1 MLLATPLPILAP
13 GPPLFAIA
21 LGLLGMANG
30 VVDVAMNT
38 QAIAVQDRYGRAIM
52 SGFHG
57 LFSIGG
63 LAGAAAAAL
72 AMSAGVGPAS
82 HLLASIPILLLPT
95 FAAIALLLPTTSPAA
110 QRDFRLPRD
119 PLIALGM
126 LVLCS
131 RMAEG
136 AIGDW
141 STVYLRDDLAAGASF
156 AALGFAAF
164 SLAMAAG
171 RFLGDRMVRRW
182 SGLGVLAAGSGIAA
196 LALAAGLWLANPIA
210 ALVGFAAAGLGRAN
224 AVPILFSTAGEI
236 PGALPELAIAAV
248 STAGYCGFLLGPP
261 VIGIIADRFTLGAG
275 LAVVAFAL
283 AIIAL
288 GGASLASGGRR
299 WMALS
304 TVWK

>member
-1 MLLATPLPILAP
+1 
-13 GPPLFAIA
+13 
-21 LGLLGMANG
+21 
-30 VVDVAMNT
+30 
-38 QAIAVQDRYGRAIM
+38 M

-72 AMSAGVGPAS
+72 AMSVGVGPAL
-82 HLLASIPILLLPT
+82 HLVATVAGLLLPT
-95 FAAIALLLPTTSPAA
+95 FGAIALLLPTTLPTV
-110 QRDFRLPRD
+110 RTGFRLLRG

-131 RMAEG
+131 LMAEG

-141 STVYLRDDLAAGASF
+141 AAVYMRDNLAASAGF

-171 RFLGDRMVRRW
+171 RFLGDRVVRRC
-182 SGLGVLAAGSGIAA
+182 GGPTVLAAGSGVAA
-196 LALAAGLWLANPIA
+196 LALAAGLWLGNPMT
-210 ALVGFAAAGLGRAN
+210 ALIGFAAVGLGLAN
-224 AVPILFSTAGEI
+224 AVPILFSTAGKI
-236 PGALPELAIAAV
+236 PSVLPELAIAAV
-248 STAGYCGFLLGPP
+248 STAGYSGFLLGPP
-261 VIGIIADRFTLGAG
+261 VIGVVVEHFTLGAG

-288 GGASLASGGRR
+288 GGASLASEGGRR
-299 WMALS
+299 RWTALS

>member
-1 MLLATPLPILAP
+1 
-13 GPPLFAIA
+13 
-21 LGLLGMANG
+21 
-30 VVDVAMNT
+30 
-38 QAIAVQDRYGRAIM
+38 
-52 SGFHG
+52 
-57 LFSIGG
+57 
-63 LAGAAAAAL
+63 
-72 AMSAGVGPAS
+72 
-82 HLLASIPILLLPT
+82 
-95 FAAIALLLPTTSPAA
+95 
-110 QRDFRLPRD
+110 
-119 PLIALGM
+119 M

-131 RMAEG
+131 LMAEG

-141 STVYLRDDLAAGASF
+141 STVYLRDDLAADASF

-182 SGLGVLAAGSGIAA
+182 GGPGVLAAGSGIAA
-196 LALAAGLWLANPIA
+196 LTLAAGLWLANPIA
-210 ALVGFAAAGLGRAN
+210 ALVGFAAAGLGIAN
-224 AVPILFSTAGEI
+224 AVPILFSTTSKI

-248 STAGYCGFLLGPP
+248 SAAGYCGFLLGPP

-288 GGASLASGGRR
+288 GGASLSSGGRR

-304 TVWK
+304 TVCK